1 MLRSL
6 ADADHLSVV
15 KQVHEVYADF
25 FAQASTCGGCALA
38 CARACAH
45 SRAFGERARTS
56 PTLRARI
63 RAHAHAARTHMR
75 AHAHAA
81 DRQHPHS
88 TAAHAQAPDL
98 FSLSLSGSLGLSRPK
113 ELYAQAD
120 ELNLKRCSSGLV
132 ALLLSLKIK

>member
-1 MLRSL
+1 MRVL
-6 ADADHLSVV
+6 AHTRAHITDA
-15 KQVHEVYADF
+15 
-25 FAQASTCGGCALA
+25 A
-38 CARACAH
+38 CART
-45 SRAFGERARTS
+45 RTRARC
-56 PTLRARI
+56 
-63 RAHAHAARTHMR
+63 TH

-81 DRQHPHS
+81 DRQHHPHS
-88 TAAHAQAPDL
+88 TAAHAQVPDL

>member
-1 MLRSL
+1 VRGGR
-6 ADADHLSVV
+6 
-15 KQVHEVYADF
+15 
-25 FAQASTCGGCALA
+25 AQNRCCT
-38 CARACAH
+38 RA
-45 SRAFGERARTS
+45 RARTRAH
-56 PTLRARI
+56 TRARCSPP
-63 RAHAHAARTHMR
+63 A
-75 AHAHAA
+75 
-81 DRQHPHS
+81 PHS

>member
-1 MLRSL
+1 
-6 ADADHLSVV
+6 
-15 KQVHEVYADF
+15 
-25 FAQASTCGGCALA
+25 
-38 CARACAH
+38 
-45 SRAFGERARTS
+45 
-56 PTLRARI
+56 
-63 RAHAHAARTHMR
+63 MR

-81 DRQHPHS
+81 DRQHQPHS